1 MLEEKQLFTVLS
13 NDDLEQI
20 SGGFNPVKY
29 GKYVINEFVKGF
41 RQAWQVVEVN
51 EIKNRREHENTFQK
65 IDIKDLAIVVGGS
78 IYSSVG
84 YGVGVV
90 THTVYDFGRGFVD
103 GFRG

>member
-1 MLEEKQLFTVLS
+1 MK
-13 NDDLEQI
+13 
-20 SGGFNPVKY
+20 
-29 GKYVINEFVKGF
+29 
-41 RQAWQVVEVN
+41 
-51 EIKNRREHENTFQK
+51 NTFQK

-84 YGVGVV
+84 YGGIGVV

>member
-1 MLEEKQLFTVLS
+1 MKNTLQTV
-13 NDDLEQI
+13 
-20 SGGFNPVKY
+20 
-29 GKYVINEFVKGF
+29 
-41 RQAWQVVEVN
+41 
-51 EIKNRREHENTFQK
+51 
-65 IDIKDLAIVVGGS
+65 DIKDLAVVVVGS

>member
-1 MLEEKQLFTVLS
+1 MK
-13 NDDLEQI
+13 
-20 SGGFNPVKY
+20 
-29 GKYVINEFVKGF
+29 
-41 RQAWQVVEVN
+41 
-51 EIKNRREHENTFQK
+51 NTFQE

-90 THTVYDFGRGFVD
+90 THTVYGRGFVD

>member
-1 MLEEKQLFTVLS
+1 MDLF
-13 NDDLEQI
+13 DLT
-20 SGGFNPVKY
+20 
-29 GKYVINEFVKGF
+29 GK
-41 RQAWQVVEVN
+41 
-51 EIKNRREHENTFQK
+51 T
-65 IDIKDLAIVVGGS
+65 AIVVGGS

>member
-1 MLEEKQLFTVLS
+1 MKERIGENMK
-13 NDDLEQI
+13 
-20 SGGFNPVKY
+20 
-29 GKYVINEFVKGF
+29 
-41 RQAWQVVEVN
+41 
-51 EIKNRREHENTFQK
+51 NTFQK

>member
-1 MLEEKQLFTVLS
+1 MK
-13 NDDLEQI
+13 
-20 SGGFNPVKY
+20 
-29 GKYVINEFVKGF
+29 
-41 RQAWQVVEVN
+41 
-51 EIKNRREHENTFQK
+51 NTFQK

-103 GFRG
+103 RFRG

>member
-1 MLEEKQLFTVLS
+1 M
-13 NDDLEQI
+13 
-20 SGGFNPVKY
+20 
-29 GKYVINEFVKGF
+29 
-41 RQAWQVVEVN
+41 
-51 EIKNRREHENTFQK
+51 ENTFQK

-84 YGVGVV
+84 YGAGVV